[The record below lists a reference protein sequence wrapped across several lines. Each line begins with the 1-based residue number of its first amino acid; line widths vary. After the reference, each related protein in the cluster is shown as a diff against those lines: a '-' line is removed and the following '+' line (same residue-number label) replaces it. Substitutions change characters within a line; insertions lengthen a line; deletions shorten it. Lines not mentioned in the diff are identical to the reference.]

1 MGESATLQSCRG
13 GRNHFSLA
21 PFNLLCRPVLVPQMA
36 GRGEPPVTMN
46 WSKSHLWSVASGW
59 ASTMS
64 SMSSLGSAGGVGVGQ
79 VGIDAEV
86 KVVSGRYF
94 NWIGMDKELS
104 MEREWVEVVHRF

>member
-1 MGESATLQSCRG
+1 
-13 GRNHFSLA
+13 
-21 PFNLLCRPVLVPQMA
+21 
-36 GRGEPPVTMN
+36 MN

-86 KVVSGRYF
+86 KVVSGWYF
-94 NWIGMDKELS
+94 NWIGMDKGLS
-104 MEREWVEVVHRF
+104 MEMNGFKCFKIFGSVENGELVWML